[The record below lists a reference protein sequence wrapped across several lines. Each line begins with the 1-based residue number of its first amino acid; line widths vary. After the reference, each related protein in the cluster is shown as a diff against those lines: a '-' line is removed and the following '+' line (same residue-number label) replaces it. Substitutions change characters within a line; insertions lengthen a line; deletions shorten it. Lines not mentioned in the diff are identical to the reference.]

1 MGVTAFGFNH
11 LEMRIMDRKST
22 HWISDDIIFNV
33 FHKMRILKTW
43 KTRETIDLKLL

>member
-33 FHKMRILKTW
+33 FIK
-43 KTRETIDLKLL
+43 